1 MEKIE
6 GVNIRR
12 RTIIIN
18 KEWRTEKGW
27 EYLEREILTLGGDEK
42 NGKEKG
48 TIIGGGKYLVSRG
61 SEGQKRKKSKLFRE
75 GKKSIKERTI

>member
-27 EYLEREILTLGGDEK
+27 EYLEREILTLGGDERK
-42 NGKEKG
+42 GKGDNNWRRKIFGQQRIRRPEKEKEQ
-48 TIIGGGKYLVSRG
+48 TI
-61 SEGQKRKKSKLFRE
+61 
-75 GKKSIKERTI
+75 